1 MSSVLQSA
9 SFIPGAL
16 RGKRSTQATQLIRID
31 SCQPHEPR
39 ITAMVPRAGVLLLC
53 LGSSAAFTLPTGH
66 SRHRWSLA
74 ANSDDDRMYEYYKK
88 KWSKAAAD
96 DWLAARQRDRGSYT
110 AKNAKR
116 LGARDGEEYDLSVAM
131 DANTDDTITKIIAGA
146 AIVSIISGLFFGV
159 LQPLLAPPTIV
170 GDDGTVYTKVN
181 GGFVEK

>member
-39 ITAMVPRAGVLLLC
+39 ITAMVPRAGVLLC
-53 LGSSAAFTLPTGH
+53 LISSCAAFTLPTRH

-74 ANSDDDRMYEYYKK
+74 ANADDDRMYEYYKK

-96 DWLAARQRDRGSYT
+96 DWLAGRQRDRGAYS

-116 LGARDGEEYDLSVAM
+116 LGARPGEEYDLGSAM

>member
-1 MSSVLQSA
+1 
-9 SFIPGAL
+9 
-16 RGKRSTQATQLIRID
+16 
-31 SCQPHEPR
+31 
-39 ITAMVPRAGVLLLC
+39 MVPRVGVLLC
-53 LGSSAAFTLPTGH
+53 LISSCAAFTVPTGH

-74 ANSDDDRMYEYYKK
+74 ANADDDRMYEYYKN

-96 DWLAARQRDRGSYT
+96 DWLAGRQRDRGAYS

-116 LGARDGEEYDLSVAM
+116 LGARPGEEYDLGSAM

>member
-1 MSSVLQSA
+1 
-9 SFIPGAL
+9 
-16 RGKRSTQATQLIRID
+16 
-31 SCQPHEPR
+31 
-39 ITAMVPRAGVLLLC
+39 
-53 LGSSAAFTLPTGH
+53 
-66 SRHRWSLA
+66 
-74 ANSDDDRMYEYYKK
+74 MYEYYKK

-96 DWLAARQRDRGSYT
+96 DWLAARQRYRGSYT

>member
-1 MSSVLQSA
+1 
-9 SFIPGAL
+9 
-16 RGKRSTQATQLIRID
+16 
-31 SCQPHEPR
+31 
-39 ITAMVPRAGVLLLC
+39 MVPRAGVLLC
-53 LGSSAAFTLPTGH
+53 LISSCAAFTLPTGH

-74 ANSDDDRMYEYYKK
+74 AKNDDDRMYEYYKK

>member
-1 MSSVLQSA
+1 
-9 SFIPGAL
+9 
-16 RGKRSTQATQLIRID
+16 
-31 SCQPHEPR
+31 
-39 ITAMVPRAGVLLLC
+39 MVPRAGVLLLC

-116 LGARDGEEYDLSVAM
+116 LGARDGEEYDLGTAM

-146 AIVSIISGLFFGV
+146 AIVSIIAGLSSASCSRFSHRRRSW
-159 LQPLLAPPTIV
+159 ATMER
-170 GDDGTVYTKVN
+170 YTRR
-181 GGFVEK
+181 

>member
-1 MSSVLQSA
+1 
-9 SFIPGAL
+9 
-16 RGKRSTQATQLIRID
+16 
-31 SCQPHEPR
+31 
-39 ITAMVPRAGVLLLC
+39 MVPRASVLLC
-53 LGSSAAFTLPTGH
+53 LSCTTAAFTLPTGH

-74 ANSDDDRMYEYYKK
+74 AKNDDDRMYEYYKK

-96 DWLAARQRDRGSYT
+96 DWLAARQRDRGSYS

-116 LGARDGEEYDLSVAM
+116 LGARDGEEYDLGTAM

>member
-1 MSSVLQSA
+1 
-9 SFIPGAL
+9 
-16 RGKRSTQATQLIRID
+16 
-31 SCQPHEPR
+31 
-39 ITAMVPRAGVLLLC
+39 MVPRAGVLLC
-53 LGSSAAFTLPTGH
+53 LTCSAAFTTPALRATLRPT
-66 SRHRWSLA
+66 SSLA
-74 ANSDDDRMYEYYKK
+74 AQNDDERMYEYYKK

-96 DWLAARQRDRGSYT
+96 DWLAGRQRDRGAYSE
-110 AKNAKR
+110 KNAKR
-116 LGARDGEEYDLSVAM
+116 LGARPGEEYDLGSAM